1 MLRERCPRVSK
12 KKRAKKMLR
21 KVRTTVLG
29 PDLLSDYERSHN
41 SAFLIRQ
48 PVKLGLGSPEQ
59 HH

>member
-1 MLRERCPRVSK
+1 
-12 KKRAKKMLR
+12 MLR